1 LISAVLGRKREGKT
15 GAMTGLFVSFEGG
28 EGSGKSTQ
36 IGRLADWLSTEWPQ
50 IELVRT
56 REPGGTQQS
65 EQIRALLVNG
75 QADKYSARTEALL
88 MVAARTELVSQII
101 QPALQRGAIVLCDR
115 FRDSTSVYQGL
126 AHDIDQADIDRL
138 HQFAIGD
145 LKPQVTF
152 LLDLPAE
159 AGLARA
165 GQRGAAESRFEEK
178 GLAFHSRVRAGYKK
192 LAADNKDRFVV
203 LDAGQSEADLAA
215 EIRQHITPMMNQLLK
230 ETAGPGN

>member
-1 LISAVLGRKREGKT
+1 
-15 GAMTGLFVSFEGG
+15 MTGLFVSFEGG

-36 IGRLADWLSTEWPQ
+36 IGRLADWLCETWPQ

-75 QADKYSARTEALL
+75 QADKYTARTEALL

-101 QPALQRGAIVLCDR
+101 RPALQRGAIVLCDR

-145 LKPQVTF
+145 LKPDMTF

-159 AGLARA
+159 EGLARA

-178 GLAFHSRVRAGYKK
+178 GLAFHSRVRDGYRQ
-192 LAADNKDRFVV
+192 LAEANKDRFVV
-203 LDAGQSEADLAA
+203 LDASQPEDKLAA
-215 EIRQHITPMMNQLLK
+215 EIRQHLSVLIDQFVHK
-230 ETAGPGN
+230 ERDLQKNPGTGD

>member
-1 LISAVLGRKREGKT
+1 MS
-15 GAMTGLFVSFEGG
+15 GLFVSFEGG

-36 IGRLADWLSTEWPQ
+36 IGRLADWLCQTWPQ

-88 MVAARTELVSQII
+88 MVAARTELVNQII
-101 QPALQRGAIVLCDR
+101 QPALRRGAIVLCDR

-145 LKPQVTF
+145 LKPHKTF

-159 AGLARA
+159 EGLARA
-165 GQRGAAESRFEEK
+165 GQRGATESRFEEK
-178 GLAFHSRVRAGYKK
+178 GLAFHSRVREGYRQ
-192 LAADNKDRFVV
+192 LAEANKDRFVV
-203 LDAGQSEADLAA
+203 LDASQPEAGLAA
-215 EIRQHITPMMNQLLK
+215 EIRQHITPLMEQFTQND
-230 ETAGPGN
+230 PGAEA